1 MLLLNISNIS
11 YSTILGY
18 LQNNSADI
26 FDKTKVK
33 YGVEYAHDMDIAS
46 EEVINQLVADGYT
59 VGMCYVTDGKRMDWC
74 IKHGIIDYTTDVF
87 CSWD

>member
-1 MLLLNISNIS
+1 
-11 YSTILGY
+11 
-18 LQNNSADI
+18 
-26 FDKTKVK
+26 
-33 YGVEYAHDMDIAS
+33 MDIAS